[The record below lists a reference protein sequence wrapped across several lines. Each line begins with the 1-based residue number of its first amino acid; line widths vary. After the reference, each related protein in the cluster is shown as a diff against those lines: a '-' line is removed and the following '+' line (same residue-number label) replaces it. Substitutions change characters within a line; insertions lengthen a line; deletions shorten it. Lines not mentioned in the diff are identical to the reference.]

1 MSTQEI
7 YRNYQF
13 CYVQNQTENY
23 PKKWDRS
30 ETVVEIFQ
38 NDSYGI
44 KVDGTNVS
52 IACYIKYETLGR
64 VSPNTCQAKII
75 RTKTSTVAKKHDVPI
90 FRPVEILRF
99 SHPITEEFGFAQVPT
114 QLSEFRLPLV
124 YIAVLLEPAIQ
135 TYQYT
140 NKPTNI
146 QTYQPLVQQSGTS
159 EEQLQCF

>member
-44 KVDGTNVS
+44 KVDGTSCITSRNRRFLR
-52 IACYIKYETLGR
+52 KFTLASS
-64 VSPNTCQAKII
+64 VISNTKRSAEYHQTLVK
-75 RTKTSTVAKKHDVPI
+75 RKSSVRK
-90 FRPVEILRF
+90 
-99 SHPITEEFGFAQVPT
+99 
-114 QLSEFRLPLV
+114 LPL
-124 YIAVLLEPAIQ
+124 
-135 TYQYT
+135 
-140 NKPTNI
+140 
-146 QTYQPLVQQSGTS
+146 
-159 EEQLQCF
+159 